1 MNKSYQQT
9 LANTATAHRNY
20 LLRNLQHRFEVARS
34 KNDATL
40 IRQLEAEA
48 NYLGASLQ

>member
-1 MNKSYQQT
+1 MNKNYQKT
-9 LANTATAHRNY
+9 LANTAAAHRNN
-20 LLRNLQHRFEVARS
+20 LLRRLQHRLEVARS

-48 NYLGASLQ
+48 KYLGTSL